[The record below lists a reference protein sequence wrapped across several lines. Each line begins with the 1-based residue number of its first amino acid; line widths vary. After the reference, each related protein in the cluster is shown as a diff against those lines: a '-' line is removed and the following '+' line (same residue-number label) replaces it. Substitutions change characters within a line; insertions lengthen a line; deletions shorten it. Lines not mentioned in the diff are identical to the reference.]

1 MPPQPLVQLP
11 LQLRPQPPQPLL
23 LEVAV
28 AVDQDLLVPVV
39 RVTRVDP
46 LQLLI
51 PLTSDSP
58 TVAAA
63 VEISGRFGRRSG

>member
-11 LQLRPQPPQPLL
+11 LQLRPQPRLPLL

-28 AVDQDLLVPVV
+28 DQDRPVQV
-39 RVTRVDP
+39 KVTKVDL

-51 PLTSDSP
+51 PLTSDSL
-58 TVAAA
+58 TVAVA
-63 VEISGRFGRRSG
+63 VEISGRFGRESG

>member
-11 LQLRPQPPQPLL
+11 LQLQPQRQLPLL
-23 LEVAV
+23 LAV
-28 AVDQDLLVPVV
+28 AVDQDLLAPVV
-39 RVTRVDP
+39 KVTRVDL

-51 PLTSDSP
+51 PLTSDSL

-63 VEISGRFGRRSG
+63 VEISGRSGRKSG

>member
-11 LQLRPQPPQPLL
+11 PLQLPRPLL
-23 LEVAV
+23 PQLAV
-28 AVDQDLLVPVV
+28 VEDRDLLVLVV
-39 RVTRVDP
+39 RVTRADL
-46 LQLLI
+46 LQLLT

-63 VEISGRFGRRSG
+63 AEISGRSGSASG

>member
-1 MPPQPLVQLP
+1 MPPQPLVP
-11 LQLRPQPPQPLL
+11 LQLPQLPRPLQLPQL
-23 LEVAV
+23 AV
-28 AVDQDLLVPVV
+28 AGDRDLLVLVK
-39 RVTRVDP
+39 VTRVDL

-51 PLTSDSP
+51 PLTRDSL